1 MNTDNP
7 NENLN
12 EEQVKANAE
21 GINHWND
28 RLDENL
34 EGEDRADLEADEK
47 AREYSEENGSGDQS
61 DDTAE

>member
-12 EEQVKANAE
+12 EEQVKTNAE
-21 GINHWND
+21 RLNHWND

-34 EGEDRADLEADEK
+34 ESEDRGDLEADEK

-61 DDTAE
+61 DENAG

>member
-61 DDTAE
+61 DDTTE